1 MPLHIAFILYFGHLI
16 GCNKAISM
24 NADAQAQMETDDISD
39 KTRNDD
45 LPKILFKQTENSII
59 YLIKGDWTKNSIAN
73 VEDEIAQLE
82 SEIIAAQDA
91 ETIIIDL
98 NKAGTIDTSGAFLI
112 SKILE
117 TAKNHERDAKIIC
130 NDEDLLNLFNKINSY
145 HWDYTF
151 DSVRYTGIA
160 LFGKKVY
167 DTWKRFYNEL
177 ISSLNFMGHTI
188 LCFWK
193 AVLNP
198 GHIRWTPTF
207 AIAESAGLNAI
218 PIVCVLTFFIGAV
231 ISFMGAQTLN
241 NFGATIFTV
250 DLLGVS
256 ILREFAVLITAI
268 ILAGRSDSAF
278 TAQIGSM
285 KMTQEI
291 DAMETMGISPME
303 MLVIPRVIA
312 LLIMTPILVLFA
324 IFAGLAGGALVAIF
338 SLGLSPTMFMSRLQE
353 VGITHFWVGMVK
365 APVFAFIIAI
375 IGCRQGMMVENDVI
389 SLGKNT
395 TAAVVQ
401 AIFMVI
407 VVDAIFAMIYNELDI

>member
-1 MPLHIAFILYFGHLI
+1 M
-16 GCNKAISM
+16 S
-24 NADAQAQMETDDISD
+24 ADEESEINTDVPSE
-39 KTRNDD
+39 KMRNDD
-45 LPKILFKQTENSII
+45 LPKILFKQTDNSIV
-59 YLIKGDWTKNSIAN
+59 YLIKGEWNKNTISD

-82 SEIIAAQDA
+82 SEIIASPTI

-98 NKAGTIDTSGAFLI
+98 NKSGKIDTSGAFLI
-112 SKILE
+112 SKIIE
-117 TAKNHERDAKIIC
+117 TAKNHEREAKIVC
-130 NDEDLLNLFNKINSY
+130 NDESLLNLFNKINSY
-145 HWDYTF
+145 HWNYTF
-151 DSVRYTGIA
+151 DSVRYTGLA

-167 DTWKRFYNEL
+167 ETWNRFYNEL
-177 ISSLNFMGHTI
+177 VSSLNFMGHTI

-198 GHIRWTPTF
+198 GHIRWVPTF

-241 NFGATIFTV
+241 NFGASIFTV

-256 ILREFAVLITAI
+256 VLREFAVLITAI

-291 DAMETMGISPME
+291 DAMETMGINPME

-324 IFAGLAGGALVAIF
+324 IFSGIAGGALVAIF
-338 SLGLSPTMFMSRLQE
+338 SLDLSPTMFMSRLQA
-353 VGITHFWVGMVK
+353 VGATHFWVGMVK